1 MLKSNVNYSQL
12 SPCDHPAITDTPI
25 IRTAAKSQEKVNYRH
40 LLTDISFRYYGLT
53 LMTTLTRGP
62 YSVCAIKGVDCSFF
76 LKYRLLLVNRTYFCV
91 DQESASERTYV
102 QPNEKS
108 GTMVK
113 KWKEKNDFFAI
124 YFYNWW
130 TRMNLWHISRFR
142 PLFSEWND
150 NFLLH
155 INNFLKLISPPET

>member
-40 LLTDISFRYYGLT
+40 LLTDINFRYYGLT

-76 LKYRLLLVNRTYFCV
+76 FKIQTAIAKLKKQNIFLRRSGIGERANLRTAKRKV
-91 DQESASERTYV
+91 
-102 QPNEKS
+102 
-108 GTMVK
+108 
-113 KWKEKNDFFAI
+113 
-124 YFYNWW
+124 
-130 TRMNLWHISRFR
+130 
-142 PLFSEWND
+142 WND
-150 NFLLH
+150 
-155 INNFLKLISPPET
+155 S